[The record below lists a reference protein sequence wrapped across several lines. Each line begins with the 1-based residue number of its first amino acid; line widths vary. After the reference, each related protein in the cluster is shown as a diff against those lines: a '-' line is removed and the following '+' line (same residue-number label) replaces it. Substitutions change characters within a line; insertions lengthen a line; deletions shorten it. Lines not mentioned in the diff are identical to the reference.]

1 MFGMEEILA
10 ARERIVPY
18 IYRTPVIHLEN
29 LDERLGCQVYIKPE
43 CMQRTNSF
51 KIRGAMNKMLSL
63 PEAELKNGVVAASSG
78 NHGKGVAFAAKLL
91 GVKAT
96 IVIPD
101 NAPQI
106 KVDGIR
112 NLGAEVV
119 QCRLSERHII
129 AGQLNEKYGYTI
141 IHPYDDYEII
151 AGQGTLG
158 LEIAEQLPDVDYVVV
173 PIGGGGLIG
182 GVSTAIKAMIPQAQ
196 IIGAEP
202 YVLRRYAASVETGER
217 VNLKEQKSVA
227 DALLTQKPGERNY
240 PIVMENVSGFAGV
253 RDEYMLKAMKLLLM
267 EGKILAEPSSCI
279 GIGAV
284 LQGELEKWNVKKP
297 DKVCFVISGGNVGL
311 EQIEKLKEADYY
323 ETGI

>member
-1 MFGMEEILA
+1 MFGIEEIQA
-10 ARERIVPY
+10 ARERLTPY
-18 IYRTPVIHLEN
+18 IYQTPVIHLQN
-29 LDERLGCQVYIKPE
+29 LDETLGCQVYIKPE

-51 KIRGAMNKMLSL
+51 KIRGALNKMLTL
-63 PEAELKNGVVAASSG
+63 PKEELKNGVVAASSG

-101 NAPQI
+101 NAPQV

-119 QCRLSERHII
+119 QCKLSERHVI
-129 AGQLNEKYGYTI
+129 AGQLSEKYGYTI
-141 IHPYDDYEII
+141 IHPYDDYQII

-158 LEIAEQLPDVDYVVV
+158 LEIAEQLPDAGFVVV

-182 GVSTAIKAMIPQAQ
+182 GVSTAVKSGIPGVRV
-196 IIGAEP
+196 IGAEP
-202 YVLRRYAASVETGER
+202 AVLRRYAKSVEAGER
-217 VNLKEQKSVA
+217 VNLEEQRSVA

-240 PIVMENVSGFAGV
+240 PIVTANVEGFVGV
-253 RDEYMLKAMKLLLM
+253 KDEFMLKAMKLLLM

-279 GIGAV
+279 GIGAA
-284 LQGELEKWNVKKP
+284 LQGELKKWNVKES
-297 DKVCFVISGGNVGL
+297 DKVCFVVSGGNVGL
-311 EQIEKLKEADYY
+311 DQIKKLES
-323 ETGI
+323 IC